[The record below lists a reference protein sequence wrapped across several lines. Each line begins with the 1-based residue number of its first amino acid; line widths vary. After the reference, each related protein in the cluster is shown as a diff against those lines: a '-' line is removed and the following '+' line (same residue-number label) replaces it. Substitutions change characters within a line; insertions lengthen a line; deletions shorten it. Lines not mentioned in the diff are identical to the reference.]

1 MTQEQSPE
9 PHTDPQTHLDTDPAN
24 RESDD
29 DPAHD
34 TGTDEGRESEGGAT
48 PSGPATGLSR

>member
-1 MTQEQSPE
+1 MTAPQEQAPE

-34 TGTDEGRESEGGAT
+34 AGT
-48 PSGPATGLSR
+48 SGPATGT

>member
-1 MTQEQSPE
+1 MLMTQEQSPE

-29 DPAHD
+29 DPD
-34 TGTDEGRESEGGAT
+34 DDD
-48 PSGPATGLSR
+48 GPRPALQ